1 MRFLKKA
8 RSIKYIL
15 MITLALLLS
24 KPALAANVEIS
35 VFDSAIN
42 IRIDGQDY
50 SAGDLIFINSSDI
63 LRFNSI
69 FDGLKSIEAN
79 ISYKNKNIAKDII
92 PISFI
97 ETGTL
102 SNWSWQALSPVVGDF
117 IGGEEDDLLALYGR
131 AGNFSM
137 IWGFEGDD
145 HALLEPISLWAS
157 GYDKWDGDKTQLTT
171 GDFND
176 DGLTDLMAF
185 YGHSNS
191 NSKAWLF
198 ENSGRGFKEPDIWWS
213 SIDSWNEASSK
224 VVSGD
229 FDDDGLIDLLSLY
242 TQDDGRSILWFFE
255 NNGEGLSEP
264 KKWWSSSEEWLVV
277 ESQVISGDYD
287 MDGNLDLLIMYNYGD
302 RRARMW
308 FFQGYGAGFY
318 APQVWWDSGADG
330 WNGRATRIVAGDF
343 NADGLMDIFGLY
355 SHANKRA
362 SAWVFVNTVGKYS
375 NPIKLWDSG
384 EGNWDGERTKI
395 VSGDF
400 DGDGIVSS
408 VAAITDSQDKGVGIF
423 LLGPVDDQSE
433 TDLWVRQF

>member
-1 MRFLKKA
+1 MF
-8 RSIKYIL
+8 
-15 MITLALLLS
+15 
-24 KPALAANVEIS
+24 
-35 VFDSAIN
+35 F
-42 IRIDGQDY
+42 
-50 SAGDLIFINSSDI
+50 
-63 LRFNSI
+63 
-69 FDGLKSIEAN
+69 
-79 ISYKNKNIAKDII
+79 
-92 PISFI
+92 
-97 ETGTL
+97 
-102 SNWSWQALSPVVGDF
+102 
-117 IGGEEDDLLALYGR
+117 DLL
-131 AGNFSM
+131 
-137 IWGFEGDD
+137 
-145 HALLEPISLWAS
+145 P
-157 GYDKWDGDKTQLTT
+157 
-171 GDFND
+171 
-176 DGLTDLMAF
+176 
-185 YGHSNS
+185 
-191 NSKAWLF
+191 LF

-229 FDDDGLIDLLSLY
+229 FNDDGLIDLLSLY